1 MTDQT
6 SPDAPPAL
14 KLVAL
19 DTEDLEVV
27 SAHLQDATVRVGDMA
42 YLPASQRFALV
53 VSRFDWALSRQGPC
67 ERCAT
72 GRPRLRVRR
81 AELHFER
88 VSRVRRHGFDQDP
101 ERVLTLVAV
110 VFVTESA
117 PSGTVI
123 LTFSEGAAVRLDVE
137 CLEAALQDIGPRWR
151 VECKPEPVLSE
162 ADGA

>member
-6 SPDAPPAL
+6 SPDSSPAL

-53 VSRFDWALSRQGPC
+53 VSRFAWALSRQGPC

-72 GRPRLRVRR
+72 G
-81 AELHFER
+81 LHFER